1 MPLRRLLNRF
11 QLLCTGTLEHI
22 QEMQGFRFA
31 VQVRTGRPAARV
43 LAETNDLAAAIGAQ
57 QAPTLRWL

>member
-31 VQVRTGRPAARV
+31 LQVRTGRPAACV
-43 LAETNDLAAAIGAQ
+43 LAETILAAAIGAQ